1 MRSTLLILA
10 AVACLSARD
19 VSPGTEVFAGS
30 TLCGGIIRPL
40 LNIPPEAD
48 CALVEWKLTLYRDP
62 VTQKP
67 SSYKLE
73 AVHRFVVKA
82 TNMYSKPGN
91 ATSTQGKWAIISGIK
106 NDPEAIVYQLDPG
119 IPQRQISL
127 YKFSPDHLHVLD
139 KNGALMIGDGS
150 ASYTLN
156 RIP

>member
-1 MRSTLLILA
+1 MLLILA
-10 AVACLSARD
+10 VAVSLSARPG
-19 VSPGTEVFAGS
+19 SPGTEVFAGS

-67 SSYKLE
+67 SSYKVE

-82 TNMYSKPGN
+82 TNMYSRPGN
-91 ATSTQGKWAIISGIK
+91 ATSAEGKWIIIKGTK
-106 NDPEAIVYQLDPG
+106 NDPEAVVYQLGPDV
-119 IPQRQISL
+119 PQRRISL
-127 YKFSPDHLHVLD
+127 HKFSPDHLHVLD